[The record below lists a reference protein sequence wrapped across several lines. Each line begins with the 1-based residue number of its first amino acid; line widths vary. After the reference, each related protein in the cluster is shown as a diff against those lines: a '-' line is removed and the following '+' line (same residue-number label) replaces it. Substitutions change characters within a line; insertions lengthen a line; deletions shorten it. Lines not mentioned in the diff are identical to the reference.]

1 MSIYNIHAGHGISG
15 GQGCG
20 AIGILD
26 ESKEARNVKNKL
38 IDILRKRGDIV
49 YDCTFEGSASQNTIL
64 NKIIEKC
71 NQHKVDYDISIHL
84 NSGRS
89 DSIGDGKTGGVE
101 VWGYDNVVKD
111 IGLEICNEI
120 STSLSITN
128 RGFKTSQTLAVLRNT
143 KSKAILIEC
152 CFVDDRD
159 DANKWNADKCAIAIA
174 RALTGDKNVG
184 ISVNTYP
191 HYRAHCQSLGW
202 MPVQHEGGTAGTTGK
217 ALRMEALKIDYPG
230 VDIYAKAHIQSLG
243 TVDYGK
249 INSETIIG
257 TVGQSKRLEALWLQ
271 GKIQFRVHLQ
281 GKGWTNWVA
290 CDKPNGVWLG
300 TMGESRRLEAVEIKR
315 L

>member
-38 IDILRKRGDIV
+38 IDILRKRGEIV
-49 YDCTFEGSASQNTIL
+49 YDCTFESSASQNTIL

-71 NQHKVDYDISIHL
+71 NQHIVDYDISIHL
-84 NSGRS
+84 NSGRN

-101 VWGYDNVVKD
+101 VWGYDSAVED
-111 IGLEICNEI
+111 IGLKICNEI
-120 STSLSITN
+120 SVSLGIAN
-128 RGFKTSQTLAVLRNT
+128 RGFKISKTLAVLRNT

-159 DANKWNADKCAIAIA
+159 DANKWNADKCAISIA

-184 ISVNTYP
+184 IPVNTYP
-191 HYRAHCQSLGW
+191 HYQAHCQSKGW
-202 MPVQHEGGTAGTTGK
+202 MPVQCNGGTAGTTGQS
-217 ALRMEALKIDYPG
+217 LRMEAFKIDYPEHK
-230 VDIYAKAHIQSLG
+230 IHAAAHIQGIGDRDFGWITS
-243 TVDYGK
+243 D
-249 INSETIIG
+249 TIIG
-257 TVGQSKRLEALWLQ
+257 TVGEGRRLEAIYLE
-271 GKIQFRVHLQ
+271 GDIQFRIHVQ
-281 GKGWTNWVA
+281 GIGWTAWTN
-290 CDKPNGVWLG
+290 CRKGFWLG
-300 TMGESRRLEAVEIKR
+300 TKGESRRIEAIEIKR